1 MEWKLEDL
9 TMEQLKEV
17 MVAVNKE
24 ITERNEKNAVEHVKD
39 LVHALEVCLYEDNPK
54 LNGYI
59 NLYDEE
65 LCEDTSFE
73 LYTVLE
79 EVRDILKETLN

>member
-65 LCEDTSFE
+65 LREDTSFE

>member
-54 LNGYI
+54 LNGHI

-65 LCEDTSFE
+65 LCEDTSFD

-79 EVRDILKETLN
+79 EVRDILKKTLN

>member
-1 MEWKLEDL
+1 MEWKLENL

-17 MVAVNKE
+17 VVAVNKE
-24 ITERNEKNAVEHVKD
+24 ITERTEKIETEHVKD
-39 LVHALEVCLYEDNPK
+39 LVHALEVCLYDDNPK

-59 NLYDEE
+59 NLYDEG

-79 EVRDILKETLN
+79 EVRDILKKTLN